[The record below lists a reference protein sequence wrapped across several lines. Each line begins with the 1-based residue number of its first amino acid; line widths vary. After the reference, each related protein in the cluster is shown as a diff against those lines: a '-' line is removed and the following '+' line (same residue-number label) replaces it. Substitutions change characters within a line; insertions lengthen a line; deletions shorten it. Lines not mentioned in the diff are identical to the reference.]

1 MLTGEQT
8 SRSDTGRDGAGA
20 LAEFKFFV
28 GATGRDEWGVRRYK
42 SVSRGAGKSIGEQLR
57 QARKAR
63 KKTLAEISE
72 EICIRER
79 HLKALEDDNFDA
91 LPAPAYA
98 LCFLRAFAKSVD
110 LNPDDLVDSFKEGNA
125 VPNGGPELV
134 FPEPIPQSRVPS
146 LSVMAVAAAV
156 MVGIYFGWVYEPG
169 TTSAQSTAVPPVP
182 ERLLTPTQETASAPP
197 ETVMVA
203 GVDETTGDKNAP
215 EPAQPASSDSDST
228 EAYVPAS
235 GTDVTPEP
243 VEEKA
248 EQSVEQGPAEIES
261 DAEVAVSQGVPDAL
275 GKQAIANAF
284 AVESSRIRLKAR
296 ADTWIRITGGT
307 NVIYDGVLRRGQE
320 FVPPALDG
328 LELTTGN
335 AGGLQVFVDGETVK
349 SLGKSGAVVRR
360 VRLDPERLKR
370 GTAVASR

>member
-1 MLTGEQT
+1 M
-8 SRSDTGRDGAGA
+8 
-20 LAEFKFFV
+20 
-28 GATGRDEWGVRRYK
+28 
-42 SVSRGAGKSIGEQLR
+42 SRGAGKSIGEQLR
-57 QARKAR
+57 EAREAR

-79 HLKALEDDNFDA
+79 HLKALEENSFES

-98 LCFLRAFAKSVD
+98 LCFLRAYAKSVGLD
-110 LNPDDLVDSFKEGNA
+110 PDDLVDSFKEGNA
-125 VPNGGPELV
+125 APDGGPELV

-146 LSVMAVAAAV
+146 LSVMAVAAAA

-182 ERLLTPTQETASAPP
+182 ERLLSPTPEKVSAPP

-203 GVDETTGDKNAP
+203 GVDESTSDKDAP
-215 EPAQPASSDSDST
+215 EPAQPANSDSDATASY
-228 EAYVPAS
+228 APAS
-235 GTDVTPEP
+235 VQEAAAEP
-243 VEEKA
+243 ADEKA
-248 EQSVEQGPAEIES
+248 EQAAKAVERQTAEPEP
-261 DAEVAVSQGVPDAL
+261 DTKAVAQQAVPDVL

-284 AVESSRIRLKAR
+284 AVENSRIRLKAR
-296 ADTWIRITGGT
+296 DDTWIRITGGA

-335 AGGLQVFVDGETVK
+335 AGGLEVFVDGETVK
-349 SLGKSGAVVRR
+349 SLGKAGAVVRR